1 MDDNTA
7 RDAPSD
13 LNNLMV
19 IDKTP
24 FTTITEGKAEVLFP
38 SSHGVFY
45 NEVQQFNRDLSVAVL
60 KHFAKNF
67 TPVKFKNKKENHSD
81 EIETEGI
88 SVLEALSASGLRA
101 IRFAKEVPNLAKV
114 VANDRDTQAFLS
126 IQRNIKHNNVENIVQ
141 ATNEDASIL
150 MYKSRQFK
158 DRFDAID
165 LDPYG
170 TAAPFLDAA
179 VQCVKDGGLLMVTCT
194 DMAILCG
201 NGVEAC
207 HAKYGSVS
215 AKMSCC
221 HEMALRIVLR
231 CIESHANRY
240 GRYIVPL
247 ISLSVDFY
255 VRVFVR
261 IFTSPSTVKESITKL
276 SMVYCCNGCTSFHL
290 QPLGN
295 RLVTT
300 LGQKYIPSVGPP
312 VNKNCDICGYPFKMN
327 GPIWSYRLHDKDFI
341 TKILDNLK
349 NEIDLYGTSKRML
362 GMLSLVLEELDDCPL
377 FHKYEDLS
385 SILHV
390 TAPSS
395 IEIRSA
401 ILNAGYKV
409 SLSHAAPTSI
419 KTNAPQNV
427 IWDVMRAWAKLHPG
441 KKTLQLD
448 VSKAIMS
455 KESSIKV
462 SFEPHADA
470 EPSSRKN
477 NLLRFQINP
486 TRNWGPKSKA
496 TSSVNQ
502 NNEEEKQQKGK
513 HKRKK
518 RTEAVNVGNKKSK
531 GEENNVIEF
540 I

>member
-1 MDDNTA
+1 MDDNTSI
-7 RDAPSD
+7 DEPND
-13 LNNLMV
+13 LDNLII

-24 FTTITEGKAEVLFP
+24 FTSVSEGKAEVLFP

-60 KHFAKNF
+60 KHFAK
-67 TPVKFKNKKENHSD
+67 TYSPVKFKNKNGNHS
-81 EIETEGI
+81 EETKMEGI
-88 SVLEALSASGLRA
+88 SVLEGLSASGLRA

-114 VANDRDTQAFLS
+114 VANDRDTRAYLS
-126 IQRNIKHNNVENIVQ
+126 IQRNIKHNKVENIIE
-141 ATNEDASIL
+141 AANEDASLL
-150 MYKSRQFK
+150 MYKHRQFK
-158 DRFDAID
+158 DRFDAVD

-179 VQCVKDGGLLMVTCT
+179 VQCVKDGGLLMITCT

-231 CIESHANRY
+231 SIESHANRY

-247 ISLSVDFY
+247 ISLSADFY
-255 VRVFVR
+255 VRLFVR
-261 IFTSPSTVKESITKL
+261 IFTSPSTVKESVTKL
-276 SMVYCCNGCTSFHL
+276 SMVYTCNGCKSFHF

-300 LGQKYIPSVGPP
+300 LGQKYIPSAGPP
-312 VNKNCDICGYPFKMN
+312 VNKNCDICGYSFKMS
-327 GPIWSYRLHDKDFI
+327 GPIWSYRLHDKEFI
-341 TKILDNLK
+341 TKIVENLNK
-349 NEIDLYGTSKRML
+349 EIDLYGTSKRML
-362 GMLSLVLEELDDCPL
+362 GILTVMLEELDDCPL
-377 FHKYEDLS
+377 FHKCEDLS

-409 SLSHAAPTSI
+409 SLSHASPTSI
-419 KTNAPQNV
+419 KTDAPQNV

-441 KKTLQLD
+441 KKTMQLD

-462 SFEPHADA
+462 SFELHAEA

-486 TRNWGPKSKA
+486 TRNWGPKSRA
-496 TSSVNQ
+496 TSSINK
-502 NNEEEKQQKGK
+502 NNEEKQNRNS
-513 HKRKK
+513 KRKK
-518 RTEAVNVGNKKSK
+518 RNQGNDVENKKSK
-531 GEENNVIEF
+531 EEENNMAS
-540 I
+540 